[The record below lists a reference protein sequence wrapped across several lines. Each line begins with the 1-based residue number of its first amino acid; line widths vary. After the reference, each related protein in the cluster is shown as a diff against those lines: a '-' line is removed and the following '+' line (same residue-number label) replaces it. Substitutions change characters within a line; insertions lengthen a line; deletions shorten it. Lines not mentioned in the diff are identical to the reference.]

1 MSATATRSR
10 RANGNANSDRPKVV
24 RCAIYTRKSTDEGLN
39 MEFNTLDAQ
48 REAAEAFI
56 LSQRNE
62 GWVVLPEKYDDGG
75 FTGGNME
82 RPALKRL
89 LADVEAGKIDAII
102 VYKVDRL
109 SRSLLDFSRIM
120 ETLDAH
126 RCSFVS
132 VTQQFNTTHSMGRL
146 TLNILLS
153 FAQFEREIISERTRD
168 KMSAARR
175 KGKWVG
181 GALILG
187 YDLNPERTR
196 LVVNEG
202 EAKQVRAIF
211 KLYMEKQ
218 SILATAEE
226 LNRRGWA
233 RKVWTGK
240 MGKTCGGNLWN
251 KPNLLGM
258 LSNVAYIGKVDYR
271 GEVLAGEHEAILDE
285 ETWVRAQAM
294 LSRNRRQGGAATRNK
309 YGALL
314 RGLLVCGSCGCA
326 MSHTYTE
333 KGSTRYRYYVCQ
345 QAMKRGWQNCATR
358 SIPAGEIEKFVL
370 ERIATIGRD
379 PELAAEVARQAR
391 MQYDHQ
397 TAALRDEK
405 AGIDR
410 SLSEQAR
417 TVAGIVGQPNA
428 AARFADLEDQIRA
441 GENRLSEIAID
452 AAALGDGRID
462 DSDVAAALG
471 RFDETVEALTP
482 VERARLVELLVERVA
497 YNREKGTI
505 AITFRPTG
513 IKAISEEAK

>member
-1 MSATATRSR
+1 
-10 RANGNANSDRPKVV
+10 
-24 RCAIYTRKSTDEGLN
+24 
-39 MEFNTLDAQ
+39 
-48 REAAEAFI
+48 
-56 LSQRNE
+56 
-62 GWVVLPEKYDDGG
+62 
-75 FTGGNME
+75 
-82 RPALKRL
+82 
-89 LADVEAGKIDAII
+89 
-102 VYKVDRL
+102 
-109 SRSLLDFSRIM
+109 
-120 ETLDAH
+120 
-126 RCSFVS
+126 
-132 VTQQFNTTHSMGRL
+132 
-146 TLNILLS
+146 
-153 FAQFEREIISERTRD
+153 
-168 KMSAARR
+168 MSAARR

-181 GALILG
+181 GGLILG
-187 YDLNPERTR
+187 YDVDAERRR

-202 EAKQVRAIF
+202 EANEVRAIF
-211 KLYMEKQ
+211 ALYIEKQ
-218 SILATAEE
+218 SILATADE
-226 LNRRGWA
+226 LNRRGWP
-233 RKVWTGK
+233 RKTWQNKDGSTS
-240 MGKTCGGNLWN
+240 GGRLWN
-251 KPNLLGM
+251 KPNLLG
-258 LSNVAYIGKVDYR
+258 LLQNVAYVGKVNYR
-271 GEVLAGEHEAILDE
+271 GEIHGGEHEAILDE
-285 ETWVRAQAM
+285 ETWARAQAI
-294 LSRNRRQGGAATRNK
+294 LTRNARDRGTRVRNK
-309 YGALL
+309 SGALL

-410 SLSEQAR
+410 SLREQAR
-417 TVAGIVGQPNA
+417 TVAGIVCQPNA
-428 AARFADLEDQIRA
+428 AARLADLQDQIRA
-441 GENRLSEIAID
+441 GENRLSGIAIE

-482 VERARLVELLVERVA
+482 VERARMVELLVERVA

-513 IKAISEEAK
+513 IKAISEGAK